1 MNADQPPS
9 ITNHQLPITGISIS
23 RSPEVIHVRSASPL
37 NVLSSAIVG
46 SGFRRVS
53 HILNAHVDKDYNS
66 TNPKADLRALARRC
80 GIEGSFVGLLTAVHL
95 RKARLAFF
103 EADGLSVGALITAG
117 VGNAASAGITQPYRP
132 QTGTINTQTGTINII
147 LLLDAN
153 LTRGAMLNAF
163 ITATEAKTAVIQS
176 RNIRTP
182 DGDLATGTSTDT
194 VTVAVTGKG
203 KPQNYAGSVTVLGW
217 LIARA
222 VRQALGESLDAT

>member
-1 MNADQPPS
+1 MKIPIQG
-9 ITNHQLPITGISIS
+9 ITISET
-23 RSPEVIHVRSASPL
+23 PEVIHVRSESPL

-46 SGFRRVS
+46 GGFRRAS

-66 TNPKADLRALARRC
+66 TNPKADLRSLARRC

-103 EADGLSVGALITAG
+103 ESDGLSVGALITAG
-117 VGNAASAGITQPYRP
+117 VGNAASTGITQPYRP
-132 QTGTINTQTGTINII
+132 QVGTINII

-153 LTRGAMLNAF
+153 LSRSAMLNAF

-176 RNIRTP
+176 RRILTP

-194 VTVAVTGKG
+194 VTIATTGEG
-203 KPQNYAGSVTVLGW
+203 KLQNYAGSVAVLGW

-222 VRQALGESLDAT
+222 VRQALSESLDAE

>member
-1 MNADQPPS
+1 MNIS
-9 ITNHQLPITGISIS
+9 IESISIS
-23 RSPEVIHVRSASPL
+23 QTPEVIHVRSESPL
-37 NVLSSAIVG
+37 TVLSSAIVG
-46 SGFRRVS
+46 SGFQRVR

-80 GIEGSFVGLLTAVHL
+80 GVDGQFVGLLTAVHL

-103 EADGLSVGALITAG
+103 EEDGLSVGALITAG

-132 QTGTINTQTGTINII
+132 QAGTINII

-153 LTRGAMLNAF
+153 LSRSAMLNAF

-176 RNIRTP
+176 RNICCP

-194 VTVAVTGKG
+194 VTVATTGKG
-203 KPQNYAGSVTVLGW
+203 KLQNYAGSVTVLGW
-217 LIARA
+217 LIGRA
-222 VRQALGESLDAT
+222 VRQALGESLDAE

>member
-1 MNADQPPS
+1 MNANRPLP
-9 ITNHQLPITGISIS
+9 ITNHQLLIPNYQLPSGIYIS
-23 RSPEVIHVRSASPL
+23 ETLEVIHIRSASPL
-37 NVLSSAIVG
+37 TVLSSAIVG

-53 HILNAHVDKDYNS
+53 HIFNAHVDKDYAS

-80 GIEGSFVGLLTAVHL
+80 GVDGQFVGLLTAVYL

-117 VGNAASAGITQPYRP
+117 VGNAASAGITKPYSH
-132 QTGTINTQTGTINII
+132 QAGTINII
-147 LLLDAN
+147 LLMDAN
-153 LTRGAMLNAF
+153 LTRGAMLNAV
-163 ITATEAKTAVIQS
+163 ITATEAKCAVIQS

-194 VTVAVTGKG
+194 ITIAATGKG
-203 KPQNYAGSVTVLGW
+203 KPQPYAGSVTTLGW

-222 VRQALGESLDAT
+222 VRQALTESLDAE

>member
-1 MNADQPPS
+1 MN
-9 ITNHQLPITGISIS
+9 IPIHGISIS
-23 RSPEVIHVRSASPL
+23 ETPEVIHIRSESPL

-46 SGFRRVS
+46 SGFRRAS

-66 TNPKADLRALARRC
+66 TNPKADLRSLARRC
-80 GIEGSFVGLLTAVHL
+80 GIDGSFVGLLTAVYL

-103 EADGLSVGALITAG
+103 EVDGLSVGALITAG

-132 QTGTINTQTGTINII
+132 QAGTINII

-194 VTVAVTGKG
+194 ITVATTGKG
-203 KPQNYAGSVTVLGW
+203 KLQNYAGSVTVLGW

-222 VRQALGESLDAT
+222 VRQALNESLDAE

>member
-1 MNADQPPS
+1 MN
-9 ITNHQLPITGISIS
+9 IPIHGISIS
-23 RSPEVIHVRSASPL
+23 QTLEVIHVRSESPL

-46 SGFRRVS
+46 GGFRRAS

-66 TNPKADLRALARRC
+66 TNPKADLRSLARC
-80 GIEGSFVGLLTAVHL
+80 CEIEGSFVGLLTAVYL

-103 EADGLSVGALITAG
+103 EEDGLSVGAIITAG

-132 QTGTINTQTGTINII
+132 HPSTINII

-153 LTRGAMLNAF
+153 LSRSAMLNAF

-176 RNIRTP
+176 RRVLTP

-194 VTVAVTGKG
+194 ITIAATGKG
-203 KPQNYAGSVTVLGW
+203 KLQNYAGSVTVLGW
-217 LIARA
+217 LIART
-222 VRQALGESLDAT
+222 VRQALSESLDAK

>member
-1 MNADQPPS
+1 MNIPIDS
-9 ITNHQLPITGISIS
+9 ITISET
-23 RSPEVIHVRSASPL
+23 PEVIHISSTSPL

-46 SGFRRVS
+46 SGFQRVS
-53 HILNAHVDKDYNS
+53 HFLNAHVDKNYAAP
-66 TNPKADLRALARRC
+66 NPKADLRALALRC
-80 GIEGSFVGLLTAVHL
+80 GVEGKFVGLLTAVYL

-117 VGNAASAGITQPYRP
+117 VGNAASAGITKPYSY
-132 QTGTINTQTGTINII
+132 QAGTINII

-163 ITATEAKTAVIQS
+163 ITATEAKTAIIQS

-194 VTVAVTGKG
+194 ITIATTGKG
-203 KPQNYAGSVTVLGW
+203 KPQSYAGSVTTLGW

-222 VRQALGESLDAT
+222 ARQALTESLEAE

>member
-1 MNADQPPS
+1 MNPDHLLQ
-9 ITNHQLPITGISIS
+9 ITNPQLPTGISIFHT
-23 RSPEVIHVRSASPL
+23 PEVIHVRSVSPL

-46 SGFRRVS
+46 SGFQRVS

-66 TNPKADLRALARRC
+66 TNPKADLRSLARRC
-80 GIEGSFVGLLTAVHL
+80 GVEGSFVGLLTAVYL

-103 EADGLSVGALITAG
+103 EEDGLSVGALITAG

-132 QTGTINTQTGTINII
+132 KTGTINII

-153 LTRGAMLNAF
+153 LSRSAMLNAF

-182 DGDLATGTSTDT
+182 DNDLATGTSTDT
-194 VTVAVTGKG
+194 ITVATTGKG
-203 KPQNYAGSVTVLGW
+203 KLQNYAGSVTVLGW
-217 LIARA
+217 LIGRA

>member
-1 MNADQPPS
+1 
-9 ITNHQLPITGISIS
+9 
-23 RSPEVIHVRSASPL
+23 VIHIRSESPL
-37 NVLSSAIVG
+37 TVLSSAIVG
-46 SGFRRVS
+46 SGFRHVS
-53 HILNAHVDKDYNS
+53 HILNAHVDKYYNS

-80 GIEGSFVGLLTAVHL
+80 DVDGPFVGLLTAVYL

-103 EADGLSVGALITAG
+103 EEDGLSVGALITAG

-132 QTGTINTQTGTINII
+132 QAGTINII

-153 LTRGAMLNAF
+153 LSRSAMLNAF

-176 RNIRTP
+176 RRILTP

-194 VTVAVTGKG
+194 ITVVTTGKG
-203 KPQNYAGSVTVLGW
+203 KLQNYAGSVTVLGW

-222 VRQALGESLDAT
+222 VRQALSESLDAE

>member
-1 MNADQPPS
+1 MNIS
-9 ITNHQLPITGISIS
+9 IHGISIS
-23 RSPEVIHVRSASPL
+23 QTPEVIHVRSDSPL

-46 SGFRRVS
+46 GGFRRAS
-53 HILNAHVDKDYNS
+53 HILNAFVDKNYNS
-66 TNPKADLRALARRC
+66 TNPKADLRSLARRC
-80 GIEGSFVGLLTAVHL
+80 GVEGSFVGLLTAVYL

-103 EADGLSVGALITAG
+103 ESDGLSVGALITAG
-117 VGNAASAGITQPYRP
+117 VGNAASAGITKPYLY
-132 QTGTINTQTGTINII
+132 QAGTINII

-194 VTVAVTGKG
+194 ITIAATGTGKF
-203 KPQNYAGSVTVLGW
+203 QNYAGSVTVLGW

-222 VRQALGESLDAT
+222 VRQALSESLDAE

>member
-9 ITNHQLPITGISIS
+9 ITNHQLSITGISIS
-23 RSPEVIHVRSASPL
+23 QTPEVIHVRSESPL
-37 NVLSSAIVG
+37 NVLSSAIIG
-46 SGFRRVS
+46 SGFRRAS

-80 GIEGSFVGLLTAVHL
+80 GVDGPFIGLLTAVYM

-103 EADGLSVGALITAG
+103 EENDLFVGALITAG
-117 VGNAASAGITQPYRP
+117 VGNATSAGITKPYSY
-132 QTGTINTQTGTINII
+132 QAGTINII

-153 LTRGAMLNAF
+153 LTRSAMLNAF
-163 ITATEAKTAVIQS
+163 ITATEAKCAVIQS
-176 RNIRTP
+176 RNIRTS

-194 VTVAVTGKG
+194 ITIATTGKG
-203 KPQNYAGSVTVLGW
+203 NPQRYAGSATVLGW

-222 VRQALGESLDAT
+222 VRQALSESLDAE